1 MADQNALYSGA
12 AITASGTSA
21 PIPVP
26 LGHNVAVTVNATAVT
41 GTTPSATFEVQW
53 SHDGVNWASADGTA
67 DSFSAITGVKSL
79 AKQVTV
85 KGTLMRLSW
94 VVSGTTPSFT
104 TSAYVSGARVY
115 ST

>member
-12 AITASGTSA
+12 AITASGVST

-26 LGHNVAVTVNATAVT
+26 LGHNIAVSINATAVS

-53 SHDGVNWASADGTA
+53 SHDGQNWASADGTP
-67 DSFSAITGVKSL
+67 DTFTAITGVKSL

-94 VVSGTTPSFT
+94 VISGTTPSFT
-104 TSAYVSGARVY
+104 TTAYASGARVY

>member
-1 MADQNALYSGA
+1 MADQNSLYSGA
-12 AITASGTSA
+12 ALTASGTST
-21 PIPVP
+21 PIAVP
-26 LGHNVAVTVNATAVT
+26 LGSQVAVTINATAVT

-67 DSFSAITGVKSL
+67 DAFAAITA
-79 AKQVTV
+79 AKNGAKNFTV

-94 VVSGTTPSFT
+94 TISGTTPSFT
-104 TSAYVSGARVY
+104 TTAFASGVRVY